1 MLILIKMAWRNLWRN
16 SRRTILTISSITIG
30 LMAIVFLFG
39 FMDGM
44 SAQTLENNIRG
55 HTGHIKIYPRG
66 YQDAPGVSKR
76 ITDPVGMMDLLSEI
90 PHIVSSLPRIEG
102 QGLMATDVKSTGVMI
117 LGIDLKKE
125 EDTSDYKRYVREGTY
140 YLQKG
145 GILVGKDLA
154 RLMKAGIGDT
164 VSLIVQAADGSIG
177 AENFRI
183 EGIIETGEFTMDSSL
198 TVMSLEDADFLL
210 GMGGGASEI
219 TLFLD
224 SSAQTDRVIASLEN
238 MPGMEK
244 YELADWRELL
254 AYLVNLINL
263 SEVFKYIPLIILI
276 VVASLGIL
284 NTILMSV
291 LERTR
296 EFGIMTALGTGPSR
310 IMALILIETIMMTA
324 VGIFLGVPGG
334 VALLSYFNKTGIDLS
349 QWAEGVR
356 IIPFHPT
363 TVYPILEPEGFY
375 VAAGVVFISAILSSL
390 YPAYRAAALR
400 PVEALKFT

>member
-1 MLILIKMAWRNLWRN
+1 MLNLIKMAWRNLWRN
-16 SRRTILTISSITIG
+16 SRRTLLTISSITIG

-55 HTGHIKIYPRG
+55 HTGHIKIYPKG
-66 YQDAPGVSKR
+66 YQDAPSVSKR
-76 ITDPVGMMDLLSEI
+76 ITDPEEMMDLLSEI
-90 PHIVSSLPRIEG
+90 PHIASSLPRIEG
-102 QGLMATDVKSTGVMI
+102 QGLMATDIKSTGVMI

-125 EDTSDYKRYVREGTY
+125 ENISDYKRFVREGTY
-140 YLQKG
+140 DLQKG
-145 GILVGKDLA
+145 GILIGKELA
-154 RLMKAGIGDT
+154 KMMKTGTGDA

-198 TVMSLEDADFLL
+198 AVMSLEDAGLL
-210 GMGGGASEI
+210 LAMGGGVSEI
-219 TLFLD
+219 TIFLD
-224 SSAQTDRVIASLEN
+224 SSENTDTVIAFLRN
-238 MPGMEK
+238 LLAMEK

-254 AYLVNLINL
+254 AYLVDLINL

-291 LERTR
+291 LERTK

-310 IMALILIETIMMTA
+310 IMVMIFIETIMMTMI
-324 VGIFLGVPGG
+324 GIFLGVPGG
-334 VALLSYFNKTGIDLS
+334 MALLTYFNKTGIDLS

-375 VAAGVVFISAILSSL
+375 VAVGVVFVSALFSSL
-390 YPAYRAAALR
+390 YPAYRAATLR
-400 PVEALKFT
+400 PVEALHFV

>member
-1 MLILIKMAWRNLWRN
+1 MLVLIKMAWRNLWRN
-16 SRRTILTISSITIG
+16 SRRTVLTISSITIG

-55 HTGHIKIYPRG
+55 HTGHIKIYPKG
-66 YQDAPGVSKR
+66 YQDAPSVSKK
-76 ITDPVGMMDLLSEI
+76 ITGPEGMMDLLSQI
-90 PHIVSSLPRIEG
+90 SHIVSSLPRIEG

-125 EDTSDYKRYVREGTY
+125 EDTSDYKGYVREGTY
-140 YLQKG
+140 GLQKG
-145 GILVGKDLA
+145 GIMVGKNLA
-154 RLMKAGIGDT
+154 KMMKTRIGDT

-198 TVMSLEDADFLL
+198 TVMSIEDAGLLL
-210 GMGGGASEI
+210 GMEGGVSEI

-224 SSAQTDRVIASLEN
+224 RSEHTDRVIASLKN
-238 MPGMEK
+238 RLDMEK

-254 AYLVNLINL
+254 TNLVELINL

-324 VGIFLGVPGG
+324 MGIFLGVPGG
-334 VALLSYFNKTGIDLS
+334 VALLSYFNKIGIDLS

-375 VAAGVVFISAILSSL
+375 VAVGVVFISAILSSL
-390 YPAYRAAALR
+390 YPAYRAATLR
-400 PVEALKFT
+400 PVEALRFV